1 METTL
6 SVTLASSDQD
16 SELMQVPLIKPDLPS
31 FESVEAQVREILANG
46 KITNFSKYVG
56 EFEKSAG
63 EYLGVHTATVS
74 SGTMAMVFTLQA
86 LGLRKGQKVI
96 LPSFTF
102 MATGQ
107 AVLYAGGVP
116 VFAEISDDLT
126 LCPADLETLLQKHE
140 DVFGIIPVHMY
151 GLPARTTEIESV
163 VAAASQKRGRRL
175 RVIYDAAHAFGSQR
189 DGRNVGTFGDAEVF
203 SLSVTKVIVTVEGG
217 LVSSRDADVIARVK
231 KMRNYGI
238 ESNYNA
244 CWPGMNGKM

>member
-6 SVTLASSDQD
+6 SVTLASSEQG

-31 FESVEAQVREILANG
+31 FESVEAQFREILANG

-56 EFEKSAG
+56 EFEKHAGDYLSA
-63 EYLGVHTATVS
+63 HTATVS

-116 VFAEISDDLT
+116 VFAEVSDELT
-126 LCPADLETLLQKHE
+126 LCPKDLANLLEKHE
-140 DVFGIIPVHMY
+140 DIFGVIPHDR
-151 GLPARTTEIESV
+151 LSSSAFC
-163 VAAASQKRGRRL
+163 GR
-175 RVIYDAAHAFGSQR
+175 
-189 DGRNVGTFGDAEVF
+189 
-203 SLSVTKVIVTVEGG
+203 
-217 LVSSRDADVIARVK
+217 
-231 KMRNYGI
+231 
-238 ESNYNA
+238 
-244 CWPGMNGKM
+244 